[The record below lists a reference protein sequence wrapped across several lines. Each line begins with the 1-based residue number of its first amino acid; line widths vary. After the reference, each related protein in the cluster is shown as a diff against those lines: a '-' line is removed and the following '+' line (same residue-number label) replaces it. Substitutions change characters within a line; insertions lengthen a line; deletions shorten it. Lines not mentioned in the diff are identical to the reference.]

1 MNLSKPER
9 IRPDELQ
16 LPPRELEQAAAV
28 CRQVMG
34 LKVVDADSYAVAVE
48 LGKTIKAE
56 IKGRLEF
63 FRPIKQSMDAAKQT
77 VLDAEKG
84 AIAPLNQALVHLD
97 SQATAWR
104 REEERKLAERRKV
117 AEDEA
122 KKRIEETRAAEAAA
136 ARAKG
141 QEKLALALETAPV
154 DTPKDLVPSTIP
166 AVSGLKKRTNWKFR
180 VVDAAQ
186 IPREYLTPD
195 LVKIGE
201 HVREQKENAKI
212 AGVEV
217 YADDHTI

>member
-1 MNLSKPER
+1 MNRDRPER

-16 LPPRELEQAAAV
+16 LPPQEQERAAGV

-34 LKVVDADSYAVAVE
+34 LKVVDADTYEIAAE
-48 LGKTIKAE
+48 LGKSIKAE
-56 IKGRLEF
+56 IKNRIEF
-63 FRPIKQSMDAAKQT
+63 FRPIKQSMDAAKGT
-77 VLDAEKG
+77 VLDAEKK
-84 AIAPLNQALVHLD
+84 AIAPLNQALAHLD
-97 SQATAWR
+97 TQVTTWR
-104 REEERKLAERRKV
+104 REQERIQAEKSRAAAEEARQ
-117 AEDEA
+117 
-122 KKRIEETRAAEAAA
+122 RIEAQRAKEAAA

-212 AGVEV
+212 QGIEV
-217 YADDHTI
+217 YADEHTI